1 MIAEQTT
8 NPEKNLTLVCN
19 AAEGVLQ
26 MLVLR
31 DSTLLCAQDWPA
43 PTRST
48 EILAP
53 ALAHMLQELGCSCQ
67 NLARI
72 ACVYGP
78 GSFTGIRL
86 VLSTAAALRRALNI
100 PVAPLDFME
109 ALACSASLRLYAS
122 PFPPPAEQVLWVL
135 THARRG
141 LVHCQ
146 PFLLRADA
154 FSESLAPPL
163 APPLAPVDLCTLDEC
178 AARINTENTQANAA
192 EKMPPLCLG
201 SGLHR
206 NHTFFAEHCPTAL
219 CCGPA
224 FSQVDSQALMHLTE
238 RAIYSHQDPSPLY
251 IRPCDA
257 VENLPAMAAKQGQN
271 PAQSQSRLDSLLQRP
286 TTPDVLYRG

>member
-1 MIAEQTT
+1 MTADQTLAA
-8 NPEKNLTLVCN
+8 PEKNLTLVCN

-31 DSTLLCAQDWPA
+31 ENALLCAQDWPA

-53 ALAHMLQELGCSCQ
+53 ALAHMLRELGCSCQ

-109 ALACSASLRLYAS
+109 TLACSAHLRLYAS
-122 PFPPPAEQVLWVL
+122 PFPPPEAQARTLWVL

-146 PFLLRADA
+146 PFRLHAA
-154 FSESLAPPL
+154 TFPEPL
-163 APPLAPVDLCTLDEC
+163 SSVDLYSLSDC
-178 AARINTENTQANAA
+178 AARINERTPLPQAPEA
-192 EKMPPLCLG
+192 PPLCLG

-206 NHTFFAEHCPTAL
+206 NHAFFAEHCPTAL
-219 CCGPA
+219 FCAPA
-224 FSQVDSQALMHLTE
+224 FSQPDSQALMDMAE
-238 RAIYSHQDPSPLY
+238 RAAYSHQDPSPLY

-286 TTPDVLYRG
+286 ATPDILYRG